1 MRDWYDRHG
10 ISAGNVDPEIVP
22 YYLLL
27 VGPPDL
33 IPFEFQYLVG
43 IEYAVGRVAF
53 ATPDEY
59 QRYARSIVDYEES
72 QAVPN
77 SREIVYWGTR
87 HPADPATQ
95 LSASQLI
102 TPLAEGIPDARGA
115 LKRPIHADVG

>member
-1 MRDWYDRHG
+1 MYDRHG

-43 IEYAVGRVAF
+43 IEYAVGRVTF

-59 QRYARSIVDYEES
+59 ERYARSIVDYEES

-77 SREIVYWGTR
+77 SREIVYWGT
-87 HPADPATQ
+87 
-95 LSASQLI
+95 
-102 TPLAEGIPDARGA
+102 GIPPTPPRNSAR
-115 LKRPIHADVG
+115 RS